1 MTRANP
7 TGLIE
12 RDSEIERIP
21 LRKLQGKSVAE
32 AESGTKDIESAIMAE
47 KRRILFE
54 HERPQFIR
62 EGFSVQAP
70 TVVVNNYE
78 IKASTI
84 GMIQNSCKFNG
95 LIDED
100 PNAHLLKFLQI
111 YSTFKISTV
120 TDDMIKL

>member
-32 AESGTKDIESAIMAE
+32 AESGTKDRESAIMAE

-54 HERPQFIR
+54 HERP
-62 EGFSVQAP
+62 
-70 TVVVNNYE
+70 
-78 IKASTI
+78 
-84 GMIQNSCKFNG
+84 
-95 LIDED
+95 
-100 PNAHLLKFLQI
+100 
-111 YSTFKISTV
+111 
-120 TDDMIKL
+120 